1 MPSASLGCISIPR
14 ESVSSSFFSFFV
26 VALSVL
32 SQKCTDALNTICNRY
47 SSFSCSPRMFFTVFD
62 DFVHSL
68 LTLTPSALRFDL
80 LESLR
85 LSARSGDLEICCS
98 DEGAS
103 EKPLLLF
110 TFSHPSSAKSSS
122 RTSSLL
128 PFMYSHYTKA
138 CLLLQRRH
146 HCAFQ
151 KHFTEC
157 LSCLSL
163 NLLKLSWLNLFT
175 VEK

>member
-14 ESVSSSFFSFFV
+14 ESVSSFSFFSFFV

-32 SQKCTDALNTICNRY
+32 SQKCTDALNAICKRY

-98 DEGAS
+98 DESAS

-128 PFMYSHYTKA
+128 PLCIPTTPKPVFFYKDAIIVRFRNISLSAYPA
-138 CLLLQRRH
+138 CLYI
-146 HCAFQ
+146 
-151 KHFTEC
+151 
-157 LSCLSL
+157 S
-163 NLLKLSWLNLFT
+163 
-175 VEK
+175 